1 MLDIWSAACYNNGIM
16 KKQIEKAITFA
27 TKAHEGQTRKYTGEP
42 YIVHPLAVMETVKTV
57 EHTDEMLMAA
67 VLHDTVEDCDVTLD
81 QIAFHF
87 GHCVADLVEELTD
100 ISKPEDGNRA
110 FRKTM
115 DREHSAQASSQ
126 GQTIKI
132 ADLLDN
138 TKSITEHDEDFA
150 KVYMKEKDQL
160 VQLLVKAD
168 KTLLKKA
175 QKKAGCG
182 SIECIITV

>member
-1 MLDIWSAACYNNGIM
+1 M
-16 KKQIEKAITFA
+16 KKQIEKAVQFA

-42 YIVHPLAVMETVKTV
+42 YIVHPLAVMETIKTV
-57 EHTDEMLMAA
+57 EGHTPEMLMAA

-100 ISKPEDGNRA
+100 ISVPEDGNRA
-110 FRKTM
+110 FRKAM
-115 DREHSAQASSQ
+115 DREHSGQASSD

-138 TKSITEHDEDFA
+138 TKSITEHDEHFA
-150 KVYMKEKDQL
+150 KVYMKEKAL
-160 VQLLVKAD
+160 LLQLLVKAD
-168 KTLLKKA
+168 KILLQKA
-175 QKKAGCG
+175 QKKVDKWF
-182 SIECIITV
+182 S